1 MNSDLFQSYRFFICR
16 LVTSRMSKDS
26 RRLVGPEGSVAYKAY
41 VKDAQHENNR
51 DRREGRG
58 NEEHRKVF
66 LKTNVI
72 GQAKGSAYLEQ
83 GGTKVMVGVYG
94 PREVSHRKDFS
105 MKGQLTAELKFAP
118 FACVER
124 RGHQADAEEDELG
137 IILGEA
143 LSSTVCLHRYP
154 KSCIEVF
161 VTVLEDDGSVL
172 AAALTA
178 SGLALANAGVHMF
191 DLIVGS
197 AVSLGEDNQLRVD
210 PERGE
215 GWGSGVKGELTI
227 GLLPTLDQV
236 VACLA
241 EGRLPQS
248 TLASALA
255 SASSTASA
263 LLPIVQ
269 QTIAENVKKR
279 KLEEAQQ

>member
-1 MNSDLFQSYRFFICR
+1 MISDLFQSYRFFICR

-72 GQAKGSAYLEQ
+72 AQAKGSAYLEQ

-255 SASSTASA
+255 SASSTAST
-263 LLPIVQ
+263 LLPLVQ

>member
-255 SASSTASA
+255 SASSTAST
-263 LLPIVQ
+263 LLPLVQ

>member
-1 MNSDLFQSYRFFICR
+1 MISDLFQSYRFFICR

-41 VKDAQHENNR
+41 VKDTQHENNR

-191 DLIVGS
+191 DLIVGIW
-197 AVSLGEDNQLRVD
+197 R
-210 PERGE
+210 
-215 GWGSGVKGELTI
+215 
-227 GLLPTLDQV
+227 LL
-236 VACLA
+236 
-241 EGRLPQS
+241 
-248 TLASALA
+248 
-255 SASSTASA
+255 
-263 LLPIVQ
+263 
-269 QTIAENVKKR
+269 NVR
-279 KLEEAQQ
+279 

>member
-1 MNSDLFQSYRFFICR
+1 M
-16 LVTSRMSKDS
+16 
-26 RRLVGPEGSVAYKAY
+26 G
-41 VKDAQHENNR
+41 
-51 DRREGRG
+51 
-58 NEEHRKVF
+58 
-66 LKTNVI
+66 
-72 GQAKGSAYLEQ
+72 
-83 GGTKVMVGVYG
+83 
-94 PREVSHRKDFS
+94 DFS

-191 DLIVGS
+191 DLVVGAS
-197 AVSLGEDNQLRVD
+197 VSIETDDKIKVD

-215 GWGSGVKGELTI
+215 GWGGGANGELTI

-236 VACLA
+236 ACLA
-241 EGRLPQS
+241 EVRLPPS

-255 SASSTASA
+255 SASSAASA
-263 LLPIVQ
+263 LLPVVQ
-269 QTIAENVKKR
+269 QTIADNVKKR
-279 KLEEAQQ
+279 NLEEAQQ

>member
-1 MNSDLFQSYRFFICR
+1 MISDLLQSYRFFICR

-41 VKDAQHENNR
+41 VKGAQHENNR

-263 LLPIVQ
+263 LLPMVQ

>member
-1 MNSDLFQSYRFFICR
+1 
-16 LVTSRMSKDS
+16 MSKDS

-41 VKDAQHENNR
+41 VKDTQHENNR
-51 DRREGRG
+51 DRRGGRG
-58 NEEHRKVF
+58 KEEHRKVF

-72 GQAKGSAYLEQ
+72 AQAKGSAYLEQ

-255 SASSTASA
+255 SASSTAST
-263 LLPIVQ
+263 LLPLVQ

>member
-1 MNSDLFQSYRFFICR
+1 
-16 LVTSRMSKDS
+16 MSKDS

-51 DRREGRG
+51 DRRGGRG

-263 LLPIVQ
+263 LLPLVQ

>member
-1 MNSDLFQSYRFFICR
+1 
-16 LVTSRMSKDS
+16 MSKDS

-41 VKDAQHENNR
+41 VKDTQHENNR

-255 SASSTASA
+255 SASSTAST
-263 LLPIVQ
+263 LLPLVQ

>member
-1 MNSDLFQSYRFFICR
+1 MISDLFQSYRFFICR

-41 VKDAQHENNR
+41 VKDTQHENNR

-72 GQAKGSAYLEQ
+72 AQAKGSAYLEQ

-255 SASSTASA
+255 SASSTAST
-263 LLPIVQ
+263 LLPLVQ